1 MTVQTLEHETAT
13 ALFDITP
20 LQPSLGALISLTR
33 LGVGA
38 IWTRDEDAPAFV
50 VGAAELT
57 AVAALLGACVF
68 LAIFA
73 GSALIYTD
81 HTAAW
86 LADPQGYIHAVLGGG
101 GR

>member
-1 MTVQTLEHETAT
+1 MA
-13 ALFDITP
+13 
-20 LQPSLGALISLTR
+20 
-33 LGVGA
+33 
-38 IWTRDEDAPAFV
+38 APPIGDDP
-50 VGAAELT
+50 GAAADEFDRCWSLVPGEVAPKLAL

-73 GSALIYTD
+73 GYGLIYTD

-86 LADPQGYIHAVLGGG
+86 LADPQGYIHAVLGGS